1 MSQQLFDVF
10 LVEYYNSNKW
20 KIADTDT
27 FREIAENIC
36 NCELG
41 ELFNDWLF
49 LN

>member
-27 FREIAENIC
+27 FREIAEKIC
-36 NCELG
+36 NCEL
-41 ELFNDWLF
+41 EDLFNDWLF